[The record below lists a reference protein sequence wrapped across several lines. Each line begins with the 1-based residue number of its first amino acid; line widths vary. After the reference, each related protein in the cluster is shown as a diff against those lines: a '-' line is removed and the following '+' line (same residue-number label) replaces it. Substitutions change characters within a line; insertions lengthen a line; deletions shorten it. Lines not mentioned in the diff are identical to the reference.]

1 MTNCNGDEIDY
12 EKQISEKDINRP
24 ERKERHSYTKYKKK
38 CLDKIM
44 LKCIKQALTKF
55 LDWVY

>member
-44 LKCIKQALTKF
+44 LKCIKQALIKF
-55 LDWVY
+55 LD